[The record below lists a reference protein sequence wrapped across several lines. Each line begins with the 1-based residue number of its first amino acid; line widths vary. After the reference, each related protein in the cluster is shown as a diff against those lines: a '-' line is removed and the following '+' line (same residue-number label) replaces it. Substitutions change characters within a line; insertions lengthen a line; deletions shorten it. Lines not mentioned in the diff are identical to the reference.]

1 MSYYKFEQNDIF
13 TNRIK
18 AHPRSYFLIHDN
30 QIFYNDIIPKDT
42 HVTSNES
49 ILDIPQG
56 HISLY
61 ELNVNRIDGDG
72 DSNLI
77 HPFITKQGTLGS
89 FKTVSTESF
98 QAFDYGQE
106 ISGSYP
112 LTSTISTDYYSKSAP
127 QAVFQDRSRIQALR
141 NTFNYYKPL
150 SKHYAYETT
159 EWNKDDQDI
168 KLVSIPSIFFGS
180 SIKKGSVKMNY
191 YIEGEKVATLEDKNR
206 NGELIQTFGQFGTA
220 ASSSTQA
227 TGATAAIQFT
237 NSPNFNPNTP
247 WNADGAKIILTDAE
261 QTTRTFV
268 LQDTDG
274 SGFPKASPEDAYP
287 PNGELNEAGE
297 VVVQLPPKT
306 TDQQTGLES
315 IATSVADAINSDFS
329 DIKITAEISDPVS
342 QLTIYLTQDIPG
354 SAGETQIQYIN
365 TTRLSPSGQPFDAEW
380 ETGSSYYDGEL
391 ISHDVF
397 SGSEVS
403 SPPPQPTESEH
414 NGKIAGVVLYNEG
427 FVALTGSWDLS
438 NTLVGEFVSGQDN
451 ESPKWKHWGG
461 KDRVGP
467 VTPFQTSSSWDIEF
481 LGTNYIPTMTM
492 FAHAKQADLNYSNNP
507 TFIDYGDRNDGDP
520 YKVVVE
526 DISDDPGVVHVQ
538 GKIDPSTA
546 TSAVKF
552 VEDKDLHIANIAQ
565 SPYEGAE
572 ATFEKTTYISKIGI
586 YDENKNL
593 IAVAKLAT
601 PVKKTESRQYTFKMK
616 LDF

>member
-18 AHPRSYFLIHDN
+18 THPRSYFLIHNN
-30 QIFYNDIIPKDT
+30 QMFYKDVMRKDT

-112 LTSTISTDYYSKSAP
+112 LASTISTDYYSKSAP
-127 QAVFQDRSRIQALR
+127 QKVFQDRSRIQALR

-150 SKHYAYETT
+150 SRHYAYETT

-220 ASSSTQA
+220 ASSSAQA
-227 TGATAAIQFT
+227 TSATASIQL
-237 NSPNFNPNTP
+237 NFDNFYNPNTP

-274 SGFPKASPEDAYP
+274 YP
-287 PNGELNEAGE
+287 PTGEPNEAGE
-297 VVVQLPPKT
+297 IVVQLPPKT
-306 TDQQTGLES
+306 ADQQAGLES
-315 IATSVADAINSDFS
+315 MATSIVDAINSDFS
-329 DIKITAEISDPVS
+329 DIKITAENSDPVRE
-342 QLTIYLTQDIPG
+342 LTIYLTQDIPG
-354 SAGETQIQYIN
+354 SAGETQIQYIK
-365 TTRLSPSGQPFDAEW
+365 TPRLGAGGNPLDAEY
-380 ETGSSYYDGEL
+380 EGAMSD
-391 ISHDVF
+391 DVF
-397 SGSEVS
+397 SGSEDS
-403 SPPPQPTESEH
+403 SPLPQPTESEH

-438 NTLVGEFVSGQDN
+438 NTLGGEFVSGQDE
-451 ESPKWKHWGG
+451 ESPKWKHWGE
-461 KDRVGP
+461 KDRLDP
-467 VTPFQTSSSWDIEF
+467 IDPDFAKSSSWDIEF

-507 TFIDYGDRNDGDP
+507 TFIDYEDRNDGDP
-520 YKVVVE
+520 YKVITQE
-526 DISDDPGVVHVQ
+526 MIDDPTLNFSQ
-538 GKIDPSTA
+538 DDFGKANFSDGGS
-546 TSAVKF
+546 VKKF
-552 VEDKDLHIANIAQ
+552 VEDKDLHIANVTQ
-565 SPYEGAE
+565 TPYAGASGS
-572 ATFEKTTYISKIGI
+572 FEKITYISKIGI

-616 LDF
+616 VDF